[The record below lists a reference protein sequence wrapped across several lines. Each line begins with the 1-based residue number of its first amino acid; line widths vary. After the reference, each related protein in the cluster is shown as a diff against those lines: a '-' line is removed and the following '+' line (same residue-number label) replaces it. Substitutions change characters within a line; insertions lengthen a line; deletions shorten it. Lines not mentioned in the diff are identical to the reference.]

1 MTSKVITGKNRL
13 NSCSQ
18 KYKMFDNKIMNQL
31 LNVGMKFYFVFSRK
45 QLVNSN
51 FYAMQVDFL
60 RNARMVLPSERVRD
74 AVLLTFVD

>member
-45 QLVNSN
+45 QLVNN
-51 FYAMQVDFL
+51 IFYALQVDFYAL
-60 RNARMVLPSERVRD
+60 QEYFLQDES
-74 AVLLTFVD
+74 TKC